1 MPGGLV
7 SRKHGSI
14 TAAIAA
20 MGPLVVVGY
29 LTAPFVSFVH
39 MRLPPFARQSEA
51 NLRAFVRKLPA
62 QTELEITTM
71 SFIAKP
77 RVSKVM
83 VSDLRPANRRFGIVN
98 YVRDTAAENTTR
110 PWYMFRAVG
119 EFNMQHNRSPRVRGV
134 WEEIAASMAGQRA

>member
-1 MPGGLV
+1 MQT
-7 SRKHGSI
+7 STT

-20 MGPLVVVGY
+20 MGPLLVVGY
-29 LTAPFVSFVH
+29 LTAPFVPFVH

-71 SFIAKP
+71 SLIAKP

-83 VSDLRPANRRFGIVN
+83 VSDMRPANRRFGIVN
-98 YVRDTAAENTTR
+98 YVRDTTTENAVR

-134 WEEIAASMAGQRA
+134 WEEIAASIARQGV